1 MKRIRQ
7 IFSFLVPF
15 LLLSLCI
22 WSITRELQEY
32 NLQELWQSLIQIPK
46 IRKLEAIALTG
57 FGYLAITGY
66 DLLAFRYIR
75 YSLTPSK
82 IIFTSFLS
90 YAVGNS
96 VGFTLFSG
104 TAIRYRFYSR
114 WGVSVVEIA
123 KIVAFIQLVFWLE
136 LLAISGIV
144 FLFKPLTIPTPLKLP
159 FQSLYPLGILFI
171 SIVGLYLLISFR
183 YRKPFKIGKEKLA
196 LPSVQLSLG
205 ILGLAV
211 LDWGFAAG
219 VLYRLLPPPSLSYL
233 DFFGIY
239 VLALT
244 AGTISTVPGGL
255 GVFET
260 VILLLR
266 PESLSVPEVI
276 RALIAYRGIYYVL
289 PLIVAISLWFGRELQ
304 RKV

>member
-1 MKRIRQ
+1 MKRIRH
-7 IFSFLVPF
+7 IFSFLVPL

-32 NLQELWQSLIQIPK
+32 SLQELWHSLIQIPK
-46 IRKLEAIALTG
+46 TRKLEAIALTIL
-57 FGYLAITGY
+57 GYLTITGY

-75 YSLTPSK
+75 HSLTPSK

-90 YAVGNS
+90 YAVGNT

-114 WGVSVVEIA
+114 WGVSPLKIA
-123 KIVAFIQLVFWLE
+123 KIIAFIQLVFWLE
-136 LLAISGIV
+136 LLAISGVV
-144 FLFKPLTIPTPLKLP
+144 FLIEPLTVPTPLELP
-159 FQSLYPLGILFI
+159 VQSVYPLGILFI
-171 SIVGLYLLISFR
+171 SIVGLYLLVSFW
-183 YRKPFKIGKEKLA
+183 YRKPLRIGKEELA

-205 ILGLAV
+205 ILVLAV
-211 LDWGFAAG
+211 LDWGLAAG
-219 VLYRLLPPPSLSYL
+219 VLYRLLPPSSLSYL

-239 VLALT
+239 VLGLT
-244 AGTISTVPGGL
+244 AGTLSTVPGGL

-260 VILLLR
+260 VILWLR
-266 PESLSVPEVI
+266 PSSLSAPEVI
-276 RALIAYRGIYYVL
+276 KALIAYRGIYYVL

>member
-1 MKRIRQ
+1 MKRIRH
-7 IFSFLVPF
+7 IVSFLMPL
-15 LLLSLCI
+15 LLLSLCV

-32 NLQELWQSLIQIPK
+32 SWQELWHSLMQIPK
-46 IRKLEAIALTG
+46 TRKLEAIALTVL
-57 FGYLAITGY
+57 GYLTITGY

-75 YSLTPSK
+75 HSLTPTK

-90 YAVGNS
+90 YAVGNT

-114 WGVSVVEIA
+114 WGVSIVEIA

-136 LLAISGIV
+136 LLAVSGVV
-144 FLFKPLTIPTPLKLP
+144 FLIEPLTVPTPLKLP
-159 FQSLYPLGILFI
+159 FQSVYPLGILFL
-171 SIVGLYLLISFR
+171 SLVGVYLLVSFW
-183 YRKPFKIGKEKLA
+183 YRKPLRIGREELA
-196 LPSVQLSLG
+196 LPSVKISLG
-205 ILGLAV
+205 ILVVAA
-211 LDWGFAAG
+211 LDWGFAAA
-219 VLYRLLPPPSLSYL
+219 VLYRLLPPSSLSYL

-260 VILLLR
+260 VILWLR
-266 PESLSVPEVI
+266 PSSLSVPEAI
-276 RALIAYRGIYYVL
+276 RALVAYRGVYYIL
-289 PLIVAISLWFGRELQ
+289 PFIVALGLWLGRELQ

>member
-1 MKRIRQ
+1 MKRIRH
-7 IFSFLVPF
+7 IVSFLMPL
-15 LLLSLCI
+15 LLLSLCV

-32 NLQELWQSLIQIPK
+32 SWQELWHSLMQIPK
-46 IRKLEAIALTG
+46 TRKLEAIALTVL
-57 FGYLAITGY
+57 GYLTITGY
-66 DLLAFRYIR
+66 DLLAFRYVR
-75 YSLTPSK
+75 HSLTPTK

-90 YAVGNS
+90 YAVGNT

-114 WGVSVVEIA
+114 WGVSIVEIA

-136 LLAISGIV
+136 LLAVSGVV
-144 FLFKPLTIPTPLKLP
+144 FLIEPLTVPTPLKLP
-159 FQSLYPLGILFI
+159 FQSVYPLGILFL
-171 SIVGLYLLISFR
+171 SLVGVYLLVSFW
-183 YRKPFKIGKEKLA
+183 YRKPLRIGREELA
-196 LPSVQLSLG
+196 LPSVKISLG
-205 ILGLAV
+205 ILVVAA
-211 LDWGFAAG
+211 LDWGFAAA
-219 VLYRLLPPPSLSYL
+219 VLYRLLPASSLSYL

-260 VILLLR
+260 VILWLR
-266 PESLSVPEVI
+266 PSSLSVPEAI
-276 RALIAYRGIYYVL
+276 RALVAYRGVYYIL
-289 PLIVAISLWFGRELQ
+289 PFIVALGLWLGRELQ